1 MSGGRGVFIEVG
13 MSAKSDPRRSPP
25 SDVGSEYYY
34 RRRLTT
40 IELVRAAGV
49 GIGAGLLAFYVSKVL
64 FERTP
69 LRPERR
75 PRSTRPRP
83 VASLGIDDGRG

>member
-1 MSGGRGVFIEVG
+1 

-25 SDVGSEYYY
+25 SDVGSDYYY
-34 RRRLTT
+34 RRRLSTL
-40 IELVRAAGV
+40 EVLKAAGV
-49 GIGAGLLAFYVSKVL
+49 GIGAGLLAFYVSKVML
-64 FERTP
+64 ERTP

-83 VASLGIDDGRG
+83 VASQGASASRG